1 MFNLYN
7 DSLEYVHN
15 ATETVEKYLR
25 RYKRMFYVLSVLSGI
40 GAAAV
45 AILTAILV
53 SKVIWASYPEWY
65 FFVTAGIAAITT
77 LFSST
82 INYFLVKDKIHSYQR
97 KINWIKAEE
106 AKHHMK
112 VGKKYQ
118 SHKRDY
124 NLYLSV
130 ASYLDNFSAKREAQH
145 D

>member
-1 MFNLYN
+1 MFSLYT
-7 DSLEYVHN
+7 DALEYVHN
-15 ATETVEKYLR
+15 ASTTVNKYLI
-25 RYKRMFYVLSVLSGI
+25 RYKRIFYTLNVII
-40 GAAAV
+40 GAGTAST
-45 AILTAILV
+45 AILTALLV
-53 SKVIWASYPEWY
+53 SKIFWATYPEWY
-65 FFVTAGIAAITT
+65 FFVTAGVAALTT
-77 LFSST
+77 LLSST

-106 AKHHMK
+106 AKHDMK
-112 VGKKYQ
+112 LGKKYQ